1 MWRIIMIKDT
11 ITEMTYWTMVQCIDI
26 LKEELE
32 HYYRNGKGNPPSASK
47 VLRRYGF
54 KNKRKDKLIKEV
66 EGYLSNVD
74 VVRGI

>member
-1 MWRIIMIKDT
+1 MLAKDT

-66 EGYLSNVD
+66 ERYLSHVD
-74 VVRGI
+74 ILKGI